1 MDTQTGFKLPTSVIS
16 NGAVTGNPWINPTNL
31 LLVDGDVAESNPSQ
45 GVASDVVVGNFNSD
59 IPDNATILGI
69 EIQIFGY
76 FGGPTSPPI
85 SISPNFLDN
94 ISGEDIYLTYTAPF
108 SGMTQSLESYILGGP
123 TYLFG
128 QGSLT
133 VDQVNNLKLQL
144 LSSGDVYIDAPL
156 INVYYSVPATPVP
169 PTTGVGCADCN
180 SPIQAQPFTLAL
192 DMAPSDTVFYL
203 ESFNYPDGT
212 AIQYADLGACGG
224 FIDLVFDPGVAA
236 DGSGGN
242 FEENAQ
248 TALWEAQ
255 ANGTIKFT
263 LSSISDR
270 GLMFHTPYT
279 HQDSLLS
286 GHNAGSQVIIANS
299 GAFYAR
305 FARTCADPL
314 DVFNELVS
322 GSATTF
328 TLTHIPI
335 SPTLRLYADRMRLY
349 PSSDYSINYT
359 SGVITTVAS
368 YSAGDLLADYQR
380 FQS

>member
-1 MDTQTGFKLPTSVIS
+1 MDTQTGFKLPTSVIN
-16 NGAVTGNPWINPTNL
+16 NGAVTGNKWINPSNL
-31 LLVDGDVAESNPSQ
+31 LLVDGDVSESNPSQ

-69 EIQIFGY
+69 EIQLFGY
-76 FGGPTSPPI
+76 FGGPTNPPI

-94 ISGEDIYLTYTAPF
+94 TSGEDVFMTYTAPF
-108 SGMTQSLESYILGGP
+108 EGMTQSLESYILGNP

-133 VDQVNNLKLQL
+133 VDQVNNFKLQL

-156 INVYYSVPATPVP
+156 MNVYYSVPVTPVP

-192 DMAPSDTVFYL
+192 DMAPGDTVFYL

-212 AIQYADLGACGG
+212 AIQYSDLGACGG

-242 FEENAQ
+242 FEENIQ
-248 TALWEAQ
+248 TAVWEAQ

-263 LSSISDR
+263 LSGISDR

-286 GHNAGSQVIIANS
+286 GHNSGSQVIIANS

-305 FARTCADPL
+305 FERTCANPV

-322 GSATTF
+322 GSVSTF
-328 TLTHIPI
+328 TLAHIPI

-349 PSSDYSINYT
+349 PSTDYSINYT
-359 SGVITTVAS
+359 TGVITTVAS